1 MTDAGAVVA
10 PARGPQ
16 GDDQRNHRAPSIR
29 LTRLAGSRAVWVP
42 AALTGALFLG
52 LILWQLAIPRNFY
65 TGTNSVGVTSVV
77 ASLKPGD
84 RLCIRDLSLPAET
97 ARVQLA
103 VFAHRPSFAADI
115 ELITAHQKLRSQMRG
130 APGPASLAYAVAPIP
145 RQPSVPSSVPAILC
159 ISPRDGPIEL
169 GGMIGLQGNQ
179 VPALLNGVPVPH
191 RVAVWF
197 LPGASVQRS
206 LLASA
211 GRIFSRASLFR
222 PGVVGPWTY
231 PLLLFGV
238 LPAAW
243 ALSLILMLRAVTG
256 RPLAFRGR
264 VLRPA
269 IAITL
274 IAFLN
279 AGTWALI
286 TPAFNAPDEPDHFAY
301 AQYFAETGHPP
312 ARTAVRP
319 PFSTDETLALWAVDI
334 YSQVSKPDARPPW
347 LALEQ
352 DRWQARRDAVSHPA
366 SDGGG
371 MTASASSHQPA
382 YYALLAPAYELVR
395 SESPFS
401 QLTVMRLVS
410 ALLGAIVAAC
420 AFGIVRELLPRQPLA
435 AVAAGLLVAFHPMF
449 GFISGAVDN
458 DNGVNASAAVSLY
471 LLIRGLRRGLTWRV
485 ALALG
490 AALAITPFMKESGYE
505 IYPAAA
511 VGLLGMAWRRHQV
524 RNLRAWISLAGAFA
538 FVRGGWSLLQ
548 PVFYPPVAGHAASS
562 GGGISASGTLTTA
575 LHMPGRFL
583 VYLWELVLP
592 KLSFM
597 GTLFP
602 PGWPFREIYV
612 VRGWGAF
619 GWYVWIFPNWV
630 YLAIILAMAI
640 VGVLALSTAVRERIA
655 AWSRF
660 WEIAVIALVPLC
672 TLVAVEA
679 VFFAP
684 NGGRTVVAEQGRYIF
699 PAIGALAAIA
709 VAGTFGLGRR
719 FHVPLATIL
728 VVAMIGLSYA
738 SQWLTLGSFFT

>member
-1 MTDAGAVVA
+1 VRDAGAVVA

-16 GDDQRNHRAPSIR
+16 EDGRRNNRAASIR
-29 LTRLAGSRAVWVP
+29 LPDLTGARAVWLP
-42 AALTGALFLG
+42 ALLTGALFLG
-52 LILWQLAIPRNFY
+52 LILWQLAIPRSFY

-77 ASLKPGD
+77 ASLKTGD
-84 RLCIRDLSLPAET
+84 RLCVRDLNLPAET

-103 VFAHRPSFAADI
+103 VFAHRPRFTANI
-115 ELITAHQKLRSQMRG
+115 ELSTSRLGVHSRMVG
-130 APGPASLAYAVAPIP
+130 VPGPTSLVYANAAIP
-145 RQPSVPSSVPAILC
+145 RQAHSPSSVPATLC
-159 ISPRDGPIEL
+159 ITPLDGPIEL

-179 VPALLNGVPVPH
+179 VPALLNGVPVSN

-197 LPGASVQRS
+197 LPAAGDQRS
-206 LLASA
+206 LLASI
-211 GRIFSRASLFR
+211 GRIFARASLFR
-222 PGVVGPWTY
+222 PGVVGAWTY
-231 PLLLFGV
+231 PLLLFGL
-238 LPAAW
+238 LPCVW
-243 ALSLILMLRAVTG
+243 ALSLILMLRAATG
-256 RPLAFRGR
+256 RPLTFRGR

-269 IAITL
+269 LAIAL
-274 IAFLN
+274 IAFAN

-301 AQYFAETGHPP
+301 AQYFAETGHAPG
-312 ARTAVRP
+312 RTAVRP

-334 YSQVSKPDARPPW
+334 YSQVSKSDARPPW
-347 LALEQ
+347 LGLEQ
-352 DRWQARRDAVSHPA
+352 ERWQAQRDTVSHPT

-371 MTASASSHQPA
+371 LTPAGSPHQPA

-401 QLTVMRLVS
+401 QLTLMRLVS
-410 ALLGAIVAAC
+410 ALLGAIVAVC
-420 AFGIVRELLPRQPLA
+420 AFGIVRELLPRQRVA

-449 GFISGAVDN
+449 GFISGAINN
-458 DNGVNASAAVSLY
+458 DNGVNASAAISLY
-471 LLIRGLRRGLTWRV
+471 LLIRGLRRGLTWPA

-505 IYPAAA
+505 IYPAVA
-511 VGLLGMAWRRHQV
+511 VGLLGIAWRRNPL
-524 RNLRAWISLAGAFA
+524 RNLPAWISFAGAFA

-548 PVFYPPVAGHAASS
+548 PVFYPAVAGHASNA
-562 GGGISASGTLTTA
+562 GGLSASGTLTTA

-583 VYLWELVLP
+583 VYLWELFLP

-630 YLAIILAMAI
+630 YLVIILAMAL
-640 VGVLALSTAVRERIA
+640 VGVLALSAAAREWVA
-655 AWSRF
+655 ARRRF
-660 WEIAVIALVPLC
+660 WEIAVIALVPVC

-684 NGGRTVVAEQGRYIF
+684 NGGRIVVAEQGRYIF
-699 PAIGALAAIA
+699 PAITALAAIA
-709 VAGTFGLGRR
+709 VAGTFGFGRR
-719 FHVPLATIL
+719 LQVPLATVL
-728 VVAMIGLSYA
+728 VFAMIGLSYA
-738 SQWLTLGSFFT
+738 SQWLTLGSFFS